1 MLLGAMFG
9 AAASGYLADRVSRCW
24 TKVISGTVYFGA
36 ALGCALSVN
45 ADTLIAFRFV
55 LGLAVGTASFVSP
68 LYISEM
74 APPRIRG
81 GLVSF
86 NQLAITSGI
95 LIAYLTNYA
104 FQHVPG
110 DWRWMLGVAA
120 APGAAL
126 AVGTAT
132 PAAWT
137 WCERGWS

>member
-1 MLLGAMFG
+1 
-9 AAASGYLADRVSRCW
+9 
-24 TKVISGTVYFGA
+24 
-36 ALGCALSVN
+36 LGCALSVN

-86 NQLAITSGI
+86 YQLAITSGI

-126 AVGTAT
+126 AVGMLSVPQT
-132 PAAWT
+132 P
-137 WCERGWS
+137 R

>member
-1 MLLGAMFG
+1 M
-9 AAASGYLADRVSRCW
+9 
-24 TKVISGTVYFGA
+24 
-36 ALGCALSVN
+36 GCALSVN

-68 LYISEM
+68 LYNSEM

-126 AVGTAT
+126 AVGMLSVPQT
-132 PAAWT
+132 PRWLVNAGRDDQARDVLT
-137 WCERGWS
+137 KPCIS

>member
-1 MLLGAMFG
+1 M
-9 AAASGYLADRVSRCW
+9 
-24 TKVISGTVYFGA
+24 
-36 ALGCALSVN
+36 GCALSVN

-126 AVGTAT
+126 AVGMLSVPQT
-132 PAAWT
+132 PRWLVNAGRDDQARDVLT
-137 WCERGWS
+137 KPCIS